1 MNLKIRKKS
10 ISNSK
15 KTISRFTLTG
25 TLCQSSFPKI
35 YKDSFPWNSWH
46 PKIPNASI
54 THTTFRTIEL
64 RQGHKTVL
72 RVVLTT
78 LRYVTHIAHRC
89 VLKKLIW
96 FEIFLR
102 KSKILDVYTI
112 SFHTSV
118 HWRKNS
124 SHGKSRQSCE
134 KRFIVV
140 ISVY

>member
-72 RVVLTT
+72 RVVLAT

-89 VLKKLIW
+89 VLKKLFW
-96 FEIFLR
+96 FEIFLG
-102 KSKILDVYTI
+102 KKLNFGYVYSII
-112 SFHTSV
+112 SH
-118 HWRKNS
+118 
-124 SHGKSRQSCE
+124 QCALEE
-134 KRFIVV
+134 KLFSWQI
-140 ISVY
+140 